1 MHRLVKNPE
10 KENEIFKDLGFI
22 MKYTSNDDV
31 DAAIHKFES
40 KFADEKTFLEYFHN
54 TWVAGDKIRKW
65 TNCC

>member
-1 MHRLVKNPE
+1 VHRLVKNPE

-40 KFADEKTFLEYFHN
+40 KFVDEKTFLEYFHN

>member
-31 DAAIHKFES
+31 DAAIHKFVS

>member
-1 MHRLVKNPE
+1 VHRLVKNPE

-31 DAAIHKFES
+31 DAAIHKFVS
-40 KFADEKTFLEYFHN
+40 KFADEKTFLDYFHN
-54 TWVAGDKIRKW
+54 NWVVGDKIRKW